1 MGFKVMPFPILFLL
15 LQGASKPSASRDFL
29 LQKDEIAN
37 PCNFSVLKKDRAGK
51 KVGRRRG
58 GEQRRK
64 QSELSFWP
72 NITFLS
78 GESQLGE

>member
-1 MGFKVMPFPILFLL
+1 MPFPILFLL

-51 KVGRRRG
+51 KVGRR
-58 GEQRRK
+58 GERRK